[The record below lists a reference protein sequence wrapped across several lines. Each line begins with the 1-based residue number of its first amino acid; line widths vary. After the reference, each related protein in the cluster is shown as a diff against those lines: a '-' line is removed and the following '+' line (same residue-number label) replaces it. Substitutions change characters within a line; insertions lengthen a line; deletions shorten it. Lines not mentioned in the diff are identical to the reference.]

1 MVYVVNKYIQ
11 LDRIGAHHKKK
22 NMAYFVNKYIQAS
35 EEESTAFRR
44 QSNASADAGFKI
56 LDQGVFALYPLLCFP
71 KLL

>member
-1 MVYVVNKYIQ
+1 
-11 LDRIGAHHKKK
+11 
-22 NMAYFVNKYIQAS
+22 MAYFVNKYIQAS